1 MRAASSPS
9 STSHPHFLTKEHAR
23 GAVIVAGELA
33 GAWGVW
39 RWWLAST
46 SRRARHHRGATIRG
60 SFAWL
65 ESKLERARPLEG
77 TAPHRC
83 RCPAAMVMMAA
94 GVRQRPHRRS
104 WRLWWQ
110 RVRGTTARVSLLP
123 ARPAQLLPPPPVPAS
138 RAQLA
143 SRSLAVRRLC
153 LLPAPKLAS
162 CSPAVRRPH
171 LAAPPL
177 PRRPCIGEERRD
189 EERKEEEEAD
199 GWGSHGSHSKS
210 AATLDKTESKSPRDQ
225 FALIL

>member
-1 MRAASSPS
+1 MGRRAGRPVRAASSPS

-23 GAVIVAGELA
+23 GAVIVASELA

-110 RVRGTTARVSLLP
+110 RVRGTIARVSLLP
-123 ARPAQLLPPPPVPAS
+123 ARPAQLLPPPPCRL
-138 RAQLA
+138 RAPSCRPRCRVLA
-143 SRSLAVRRLC
+143 AAPLAHC
-153 LLPAPKLAS
+153 SSAAATPS
-162 CSPAVRRPH
+162 CSPPPPPPVYRR
-171 LAAPPL
+171 
-177 PRRPCIGEERRD
+177 GEER
-189 EERKEEEEAD
+189 
-199 GWGSHGSHSKS
+199 
-210 AATLDKTESKSPRDQ
+210 
-225 FALIL
+225 